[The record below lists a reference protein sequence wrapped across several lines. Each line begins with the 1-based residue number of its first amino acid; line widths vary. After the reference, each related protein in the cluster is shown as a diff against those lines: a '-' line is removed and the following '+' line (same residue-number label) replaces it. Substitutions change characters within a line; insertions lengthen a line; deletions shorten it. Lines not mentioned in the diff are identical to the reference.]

1 MTISLKEVFNY
12 DVGMYIGNHFDTYE
26 EEIRN
31 CSRRNGGVYTPKQ
44 LIFNYLKKSL
54 NGEKTTDYIQ
64 SYGEGR
70 LQAKHSLSLQ
80 NLPRRFRHSVARG
93 IYKDCDM
100 KNAHPVIL
108 LFLCKMYNFPCRELS
123 YYVENRE
130 KCLDEMKGV
139 SRENAKRAYL
149 ALTNGGEDV
158 NITTLNS
165 LTTHFQAYRSEMK
178 DLHLSFTQKYPE
190 DYEKWCK
197 YKKERGKESNLSA
210 SFVNSLLC
218 KWENKILG
226 VLMDYFHIKEGD
238 TAVLCFDGIMVEEDV
253 KYNLIEM
260 SKLVKEKLG
269 IDIVMTIKDFDNP
282 LPIIG
287 DIPKAPRITFD
298 YFTDFTKLVKK
309 GEVELEWLEKWREN
323 TMALVAGHGDFFFM
337 TKSKNGKKGKNDIW
351 KPVKKQKCLTN
362 LDVEVYCENPDYDEE
377 YAKRVSTMKGEEFKR
392 EKKKPDYKKK
402 IDKWSYTS
410 IKKYLED
417 IIKKG
422 KIHLYQK
429 VDFQPY
435 LLRDGCED
443 YFFNTF
449 TPFPYDGTEYVDEKV
464 FTESNWYKH
473 LKEEMCGASDE
484 VEDEGEFNHFMDFI
498 ADALQDPLNLKETAH
513 IFYSKQGCG
522 KGTLTEFLRL
532 LVGTTNIVSIGNAS
546 QYLKSNFNMDSANK
560 LFKVFEE
567 LVGNESVYKHSDR
580 IKDIISS
587 PKERVE
593 PKGFEAYFTPNVSRC
608 LFYSNNEDCVRVERG
623 DRRYTL
629 HRIKDTYARN
639 IEYFGKIREEFKS
652 EEFLKSAF
660 HFFIN
665 RKYKAIDVR
674 IPYETNYKKEQRLNH
689 EHRSVKF
696 IVKFCEENI
705 GRSDENVLVDKNVL
719 DGLYKEEW
727 NIAITQRAQTE
738 LRKKLGEMG
747 VGMVRR
753 KREGE
758 RHTSRFYTLI
768 PSSLEKAIQNILDDN
783 TFTIDFLD
791 RPTMKYYPE

>member
-12 DVGMYIGNHFDTYE
+12 DVGMYIVKHFDRYE
-26 EEIRN
+26 EEISSV
-31 CSRRNGGVYTPKQ
+31 SRRNSVVYTPKQ
-44 LIFNYLKKSL
+44 LIFNYVEKSL
-54 NGEKTTDYIQ
+54 NGKKTTEYNQ

-93 IYKDCDM
+93 IYRDYDM

-108 LFLCKMYNFPCRELS
+108 LFLCKMYGLSCKELE

-130 KCLDEMKGV
+130 KCLEEIKGV

-149 ALTNGGEDV
+149 ALTNGGRDV
-158 NITTLNS
+158 GITNLSS
-165 LTTHFQAYRSEMK
+165 LSSHFQAYRSEMNN
-178 DLHLSFTQKYPE
+178 LHLSFTQRNPE

-197 YKKERGKESNLSA
+197 YKKERGKESNLPA

-218 KWENKILG
+218 KWENRILG
-226 VLMDYFHIKEGD
+226 VLMEYFNIKEGD
-238 TAVLCFDGIMVEEDV
+238 TAVLCFDGIMVKEDQ
-253 KYNLIEM
+253 KCDLIEM
-260 SKLVKEKLG
+260 SKLVKSRLG
-269 IDIVMTIKDFDNP
+269 IDMVMSVKDFDNP
-282 LPIIG
+282 LNLTG

-298 YFTDFTKLVKK
+298 YFTDFTKLQEK
-309 GEVELEWLEKWREN
+309 GEVELEWLEMWRNN
-323 TMALVAGHGDFFFM
+323 TMALVGGHGDFFFM
-337 TKSKNGKKGKNDIW
+337 TKGKVNGNDVW
-351 KPVKKQKCLTN
+351 RPVKKQKCLTN
-362 LDVEVYCENPDYDEE
+362 LDVEVYCENPDYDDK
-377 YAKRVSTMKGEEFKR
+377 YVKRVSTMTAKELKE

-402 IDKWSYTS
+402 IQKWSYTS

-417 IIKKG
+417 IINKG
-422 KIHLYQK
+422 KIHLYQNIG
-429 VDFQPY
+429 FQPY

-449 TPFPYDGTEYVDEKV
+449 TPFPYDGSEYVDEKI
-464 FTESNWYKH
+464 FIESIWHKH
-473 LKEEMCGASDE
+473 LKEEMC
-484 VEDEGEFNHFMDFI
+484 EDEGEFNHFMDFI

-513 IFYSKQGCG
+513 VIYGKQGVG

-567 LVGNESVYKHSDR
+567 LKANESVYKHSDR
-580 IKDIISS
+580 MKDIISS

-593 PKGFEAYFTPNVSRC
+593 PKGFEAYHTPNVSRC
-608 LFYSNNEDCVRVERG
+608 LFFSNNEDCVRVERG

-629 HRIKDTYARN
+629 HKFKDTYARN
-639 IEYFGKIREEFKS
+639 IEYFSKIRKEFED

-665 RKYKAIDVR
+665 RKYKEINVR

-696 IVKFCEENI
+696 IIKFCEENI
-705 GRSDENVLVDKNVL
+705 GASDEPVFIDKNVL
-719 DGLYKEEW
+719 DDMYMDEW
-727 NIAITQRAQTE
+727 KITIRQRAQTE
-738 LRKKLGEMG
+738 LKKKLGEMG
-747 VGMVRR
+747 VGVVRR
-753 KREGE
+753 KRDGE
-758 RHTSRFYTLI
+758 QQTAQLYVLYPTK
-768 PSSLEKAIQNILDDN
+768 LEKALQTILDDN

-791 RPTMKYYPE
+791 RPHLRYYPE

>member
-12 DVGMYIGNHFDTYE
+12 DVGMYIGNHFDKYE

-31 CSRRNGGVYTPKQ
+31 CSRRNGVYTPKE

-93 IYKDCDM
+93 LYKDCDM

-108 LFLCKMYNFPCRELS
+108 LFLCKMYNFPCRELE

-130 KCLDEMKGV
+130 KCLDEMKIP
-139 SRENAKRAYL
+139 REQGKRAYL
-149 ALTNGGEDV
+149 ALTNGGRDV
-158 NITTLNS
+158 GITNLNS
-165 LTTHFQAYRSEMK
+165 LTTRFQAYRSEMK
-178 DLHLSFTQKYPE
+178 DLHLSFTKKYPD

-197 YKKERGKESNLSA
+197 YKKEKGKESNLPA

-226 VLMDYFHIKEGD
+226 VLMEYFNIKEGD
-238 TAVLCFDGIMVEEDV
+238 TAVLCFDGIMIKDDV
-253 KYNLIEM
+253 KYNLIDM
-260 SKLVKEKLG
+260 SKRVKEKLG

-282 LPIIG
+282 LNLTG
-287 DIPKAPRITFD
+287 SVPKAPRITLD
-298 YFTDFTKLVKK
+298 YFTDFTKLQEK
-309 GEVELEWLEKWREN
+309 GEVELEWLEMWRNN
-323 TMALVAGHGDFFFM
+323 TMALVAGGGDFFFM
-337 TKSKNGKKGKNDIW
+337 TKRKKDNGNDVW

-362 LDVEVYCENPDYDEE
+362 LDVEVYVENPDYDDK
-377 YAKRVSTMKGEEFKR
+377 YAKRVSTMTAKELKE
-392 EKKKPDYKKK
+392 EKKKAVYKKK
-402 IDKWSYTS
+402 IQKWSYTS

-417 IIKKG
+417 LIKKG
-422 KIHLYQK
+422 GGFHLYQN
-429 VDFQPY
+429 VNFQPY

-464 FTESNWYKH
+464 FTGSNWYKH
-473 LKEEMCGASDE
+473 LAEEMCGG
-484 VEDEGEFNHFMDFI
+484 DEGEFNHFLDFI

-546 QYLKSNFNMDSANK
+546 HYLKSNFNTDSANK

-567 LVGNESVYKHSDR
+567 LKGNESVYKHSDR

-587 PKERVE
+587 PTERVE
-593 PKGFEAYFTPNVSRC
+593 PKGFEAYHTPNVSRC

-623 DRRYTL
+623 DRRFTL
-629 HRIKDTYARN
+629 HKIKDTYARDV
-639 IEYFGKIREEFKS
+639 EYFGKIREEFKS

-665 RKYKAIDVR
+665 RKYKDINVR
-674 IPYETNYKKEQRLNH
+674 IPYETIYKKEQRLNH
-689 EHRSVKF
+689 EHRSIKF
-696 IVKFCEENI
+696 IIKFCEENI
-705 GRSDENVLVDKNVL
+705 GRSNEPVLVDKNVL
-719 DGLYKEEW
+719 DSLYMDEW
-727 NIAITQRAQTE
+727 KITIRQRAQTE
-738 LRKKLGEMG
+738 LKKKLGEMG
-747 VGMVRR
+747 IGVVR
-753 KREGE
+753 KIREGE
-758 RHTSRFYTLI
+758 RQTTRFYSLI
-768 PSSLEKAIQNILDDN
+768 PSSLEKALQDILDDN
-783 TFTIDFLD
+783 TFAIEFLD
-791 RPTMKYYPE
+791 RPPLQYYPE